1 MPRLRILA
9 GPSLTDLTPI
19 NPNSDEPI
27 HIKSDGFEGQ
37 VAVYIKGFEGSGR
50 TQSPYFDHEKRK
62 GITWSIQLQGAFAF
76 VVLAFDPDPC
86 FRPFPRHPLRGRY
99 PVWQHL

>member
-19 NPNSDEPI
+19 NANSDESI

-37 VAVYIKGFEGSGR
+37 VAVYIKGFEGSSR

-62 GITWSIQLQGAFAF
+62 GITWSIQLQGVFNL
-76 VVLAFDPDPC
+76 VVLALKPDPYS
-86 FRPFPRHPLRGRY
+86 RPLSRHPLRGRY